1 MLRIKLPKWPR
12 LAGKRYKHM
21 VTLRWQWYSTQRGNT
36 HKHANIRTE
45 IQGWTY
51 MLFILHFPANFFWLT
66 ESTVLV
72 SHWSQ
77 LIRCYAI
84 DRAWLVERVFTE
96 GPQWAAV
103 LPAECLHPRES
114 CVSVAWFCESL
125 CLLLDDICTSV
136 FIRVLC
142 VSVAVPFTVCVSVL
156 LCHPTLPI
164 ITHKKETT
172 HIPLGRMPS
181 HIEHINRITK
191 RGVYGHADS
200 VSSLL
205 PPLQLHLMYCRETQ
219 IDIAGGHPTA
229 GITGWYAYLK
239 FVIKRMVYNVAC
251 WRLSMLACSAD
262 AVWGRIL
269 GRNLHSFNLNPLSR
283 LSSQ

>member
-1 MLRIKLPKWPR
+1 MLRIKLSKWPR

-96 GPQWAAV
+96 GATVSCCITCWVFASTWVVCVCCLVLWESVPTPGRYLHICIYQGAV
-103 LPAECLHPRES
+103 CQCSSPFYC
-114 CVSVAWFCESL
+114 L
-125 CLLLDDICTSV
+125 CLCAPLS
-136 FIRVLC
+136 
-142 VSVAVPFTVCVSVL
+142 SY
-156 LCHPTLPI
+156 
-164 ITHKKETT
+164 ITHNYPQERDNT
-172 HIPLGRMPS
+172 HPLGTDAFTYRA
-181 HIEHINRITK
+181 HKQNNKER
-191 RGVYGHADS
+191 
-200 VSSLL
+200 SLWT
-205 PPLQLHLMYCRETQ
+205 CRQ
-219 IDIAGGHPTA
+219 
-229 GITGWYAYLK
+229 
-239 FVIKRMVYNVAC
+239 
-251 WRLSMLACSAD
+251 
-262 AVWGRIL
+262 RIL
-269 GRNLHSFNLNPLSR
+269 FIT
-283 LSSQ
+283 SSSAASYVL